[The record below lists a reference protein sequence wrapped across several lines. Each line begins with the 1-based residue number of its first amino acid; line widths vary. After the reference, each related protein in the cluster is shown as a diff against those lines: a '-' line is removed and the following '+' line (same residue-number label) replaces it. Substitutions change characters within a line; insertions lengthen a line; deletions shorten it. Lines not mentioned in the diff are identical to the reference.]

1 MTEAKNNFKN
11 NFPLEKILTISFAD
25 YCLNT
30 GKDPTSYEFVGVQ
43 ANGTWSR
50 NSNSDNFSIAKVFAR
65 KVPDKTEVV
74 VGYNASDSLHV
85 SDGLHVNHGG
95 VQTNHHSYTAQG
107 TALIPK

>member
-1 MTEAKNNFKN
+1 MAEAKT
-11 NFPLEKILTISFAD
+11 NFPLEKILTISIAD

-30 GKDPTSYEFVGVQ
+30 GKDPTSYDLVGVQ

-85 SDGLHVNHGG
+85 SDSVQVNMF
-95 VQTNHHSYTAQG
+95 NHHSYTAQG

>member
-30 GKDPTSYEFVGVQ
+30 GIDPTSYELVGVQ
-43 ANGTWSR
+43 ANGIASR
-50 NSNSDNFSIAKVFAR
+50 DWREDKFSIAEVFAR
-65 KVPDKTEVV
+65 RVPDKAEVV
-74 VGYNASDSLHV
+74 VGYNASDGLHV
-85 SDGLHVNHGG
+85 SHGG
-95 VQTNHHSYTAQG
+95 VQTNYHSYTAQG